1 MNKHTK
7 VAVLVAPLLAVL
19 GYITSDYYIESEAN
33 ESKLITLQAEP
44 SCAVLAG
51 ECILI
56 SGDFK
61 VNVFDKAGTTVI
73 NSTFPLDKAVLFLVD
88 EENIATP
95 YPLAQVQSNYYW
107 QAQTPLR
114 ELANTGASTSY
125 KLRLI
130 ASIKGGDYISEFETL
145 F

>member
-19 GYITSDYYIESEAN
+19 GYIASDYFIENDADKN
-33 ESKLITLQAEP
+33 KLITLIPES
-44 SCAVLAG
+44 SCDVLAG
-51 ECILI
+51 ECVLI

-61 VNVFDKAGTTVI
+61 VNVFDKAGSTVV
-73 NSTFPLDKAVLFLVD
+73 NSTFPLDEAVLFLVD
-88 EENIATP
+88 EDNTATA
-95 YPLAQVQSNYYW
+95 YPLTQIQSNYYW

-114 ELANTGASTSY
+114 ELAKTSTSY

-145 F
+145 L

>member
-19 GYITSDYYIESEAN
+19 GYIASDYFIENDADKN
-33 ESKLITLQAEP
+33 KIVTLIPES
-44 SCAVLAG
+44 SCEVLAG
-51 ECILI
+51 ECVLV
-56 SGDFK
+56 SGEFK
-61 VNVFDKAGTTVI
+61 VNVFDEAGSTVV
-73 NSTFPLDKAVLFLVD
+73 NSTFPLDEAVLFLVD
-88 EENIATP
+88 EDNTATA
-95 YPLAQVQSNYYW
+95 YPLTQIQSNYYW

-114 ELANTGASTSY
+114 ELANTSTSY

-145 F
+145 L

>member
-7 VAVLVAPLLAVL
+7 VAVLVAPLLAVF
-19 GYITSDYYIESEAN
+19 GYIASDYFIENDADET
-33 ESKLITLQAEP
+33 KLITLIPES

-51 ECILI
+51 ECVLV

-61 VNVFDKAGTTVI
+61 VNVFDKAGSTVI
-73 NSTFPLDKAVLFLVD
+73 NSTFPLDEAVLFLVD
-88 EENIATP
+88 GNNNATP
-95 YPLAQVQSNYYW
+95 YPLTQVQSNYYW

-114 ELANTGASTSY
+114 ELAATSASY

-130 ASIKGGDYISEFETL
+130 ASIKGGNYISEFETL
-145 F
+145 L

>member
-19 GYITSDYYIESEAN
+19 GYVASDYFIENDADEI
-33 ESKLITLQAEP
+33 KLITLVPES

-51 ECILI
+51 ECVLI

-61 VNVFDKAGTTVI
+61 VNVFDKAGSTVI
-73 NSTFPLDKAVLFLVD
+73 NSTFPLDEAVLFLVD
-88 EENIATP
+88 GNNNATP
-95 YPLAQVQSNYYW
+95 YPLTQVQSNYYW

-114 ELANTGASTSY
+114 ELAATSASY

-130 ASIKGGDYISEFETL
+130 ASIKGGNYISEFETL
-145 F
+145 L

>member
-19 GYITSDYYIESEAN
+19 GYIASDYYIENDASQN
-33 ESKLITLQAEP
+33 KLITLAPES
-44 SCAVLAG
+44 SCEVLTNG
-51 ECILI
+51 CVLI

-61 VNVFDKAGTTVI
+61 INVFDKAGSTVV
-73 NSTFPLDKAVLFLVD
+73 NSTFPLDEAVLFLVD
-88 EENIATP
+88 QDDVATAF
-95 YPLAQVQSNYYW
+95 PLTKLQSNYYW

-114 ELANTGASTSY
+114 LFATEGGERSY

-145 F
+145 L

>member
-7 VAVLVAPLLAVL
+7 TAIIIAPLLAVL
-19 GYITSDYYIESEAN
+19 GYVASDYYVESDAN
-33 ESKLITLQAEP
+33 KSKLITLIPES
-44 SCAVLAG
+44 SCEVLTNG
-51 ECILI
+51 CVLI

-61 VNVFDKAGTTVI
+61 VNVFDKAGSTVV
-73 NSTFPLDKAVLFLVD
+73 NATFPLDDAVLFLVNKD
-88 EENIATP
+88 NIATAF
-95 YPLAQVQSNYYW
+95 PLTKVQSNYYW

-114 ELANTGASTSY
+114 DLARAEGVSRY

-145 F
+145 L

>member
-19 GYITSDYYIESEAN
+19 GYVASDYFIENDADEI
-33 ESKLITLQAEP
+33 KLITLVPES

-51 ECILI
+51 ECVLI

-61 VNVFDKAGTTVI
+61 INVFDKAGITVV
-73 NSTFPLDKAVLFLVD
+73 NSTFPLDEAVLFLVND
-88 EENIATP
+88 DNSATA

-114 ELANTGASTSY
+114 DLAATSASY

-130 ASIKGGDYISEFETL
+130 ASIKGGNYISEFETL
-145 F
+145 L

>member
-19 GYITSDYYIESEAN
+19 GYVASDYFIENDADEI
-33 ESKLITLQAEP
+33 KLITLVPES

-51 ECILI
+51 ECVLI

-61 VNVFDKAGTTVI
+61 INVFDKAGITVV
-73 NSTFPLDKAVLFLVD
+73 NSTFPLDEAVLFLVND
-88 EENIATP
+88 DNSATA
-95 YPLAQVQSNYYW
+95 YPLTQVQSNYYW

-114 ELANTGASTSY
+114 DLAATSASY

-130 ASIKGGDYISEFETL
+130 ASIKGGNYISEFETL
-145 F
+145 L

>member
-19 GYITSDYYIESEAN
+19 GYIASDYLIENDADKA
-33 ESKLITLQAEP
+33 KLITLIPES
-44 SCAVLAG
+44 SCEVLAG
-51 ECILI
+51 GCVLI

-61 VNVFDKAGTTVI
+61 INVFDKAGSTVV
-73 NSTFPLDKAVLFLVD
+73 NSTFPLDEAVLFLVD
-88 EENIATP
+88 EDSTATAF
-95 YPLAQVQSNYYW
+95 PLSQVQSNYYW

-114 ELANTGASTSY
+114 ELARTSTSY

-130 ASIKGGDYISEFETL
+130 ASIKGGDYISEFETSL
-145 F
+145 

>member
-33 ESKLITLQAEP
+33 ESKLVTLQAEAP
-44 SCAVLAG
+44 CAVLAG

-61 VNVFDKAGTTVI
+61 INVFDKAGTTVI

-88 EENIATP
+88 DENIATP
-95 YPLAQVQSNYYW
+95 YPLTQVQSNYYW

-114 ELANTGASTSY
+114 ELANASASTSY

>member
-7 VAVLVAPLLAVL
+7 VAVLVAPLLAVF
-19 GYITSDYYIESEAN
+19 GYIASDYFIENDADKT
-33 ESKLITLQAEP
+33 KLITLIPES
-44 SCAVLAG
+44 SCEVLADG
-51 ECILI
+51 CVLV

-61 VNVFDKAGTTVI
+61 INVFDKAGSTVV
-73 NSTFPLDKAVLFLVD
+73 NSTFPLDAAVLFLVNED
-88 EENIATP
+88 NIATAF
-95 YPLAQVQSNYYW
+95 PLSQVQSNYYW

-114 ELANTGASTSY
+114 ELAGTSTSY

-145 F
+145 L

>member
-19 GYITSDYYIESEAN
+19 GYIASDYLIENDADKA
-33 ESKLITLQAEP
+33 KLITLIPES
-44 SCAVLAG
+44 SCEVLAG
-51 ECILI
+51 GCVLI

-61 VNVFDKAGTTVI
+61 INVFDKAGSTVV
-73 NSTFPLDKAVLFLVD
+73 NSTFPLDEAVLFLVD
-88 EENIATP
+88 EDNTATAF
-95 YPLAQVQSNYYW
+95 PLSQVQSNYYW

-114 ELANTGASTSY
+114 ELARTSTSY

-130 ASIKGGDYISEFETL
+130 ASIKGGDYISEFETSL
-145 F
+145 

>member
-19 GYITSDYYIESEAN
+19 GYIASDYFIENDADKN
-33 ESKLITLQAEP
+33 KIVTLIPES
-44 SCAVLAG
+44 SCEVLAG
-51 ECILI
+51 ECVLI

-61 VNVFDKAGTTVI
+61 VNVFDEAGSTVV
-73 NSTFPLDKAVLFLVD
+73 NSTFPLDEAVLFLVD
-88 EENIATP
+88 EDNTATA
-95 YPLAQVQSNYYW
+95 YPLTQIQSKYYW
-107 QAQTPLR
+107 RAQTPLR
-114 ELANTGASTSY
+114 ELANTSTSY

-145 F
+145 L

>member
-19 GYITSDYYIESEAN
+19 GYVASDYFIENDAD
-33 ESKLITLQAEP
+33 ESKLITLVPES

-51 ECILI
+51 ECVLI

-61 VNVFDKAGTTVI
+61 INVFDKAGITVV
-73 NSTFPLDKAVLFLVD
+73 NSTFPLDEAVLFLVND
-88 EENIATP
+88 DNSATA
-95 YPLAQVQSNYYW
+95 YPLTQVQSNYYW
-107 QAQTPLR
+107 QVQTPLR
-114 ELANTGASTSY
+114 ELAATSASY

-130 ASIKGGDYISEFETL
+130 ASIKGGNYISEFETL
-145 F
+145 L

>member
-19 GYITSDYYIESEAN
+19 GYIASDYFIENDADKIKLVTLIP
-33 ESKLITLQAEP
+33 ES
-44 SCAVLAG
+44 SCEVLVDG
-51 ECILI
+51 CVLI

-61 VNVFDKAGTTVI
+61 INVFDKAGSTVV
-73 NSTFPLDKAVLFLVD
+73 NSTFPLDEAVLFLVNED
-88 EENIATP
+88 NIATA
-95 YPLAQVQSNYYW
+95 YPLTQVQSNYYW

-114 ELANTGASTSY
+114 ELANTSASY

-145 F
+145 L

>member
-19 GYITSDYYIESEAN
+19 GYIASDYLIENDADKT
-33 ESKLITLQAEP
+33 KLITLIPES
-44 SCAVLAG
+44 SCEVLVG
-51 ECILI
+51 GCVLI

-61 VNVFDKAGTTVI
+61 INVFDKAGSTVV
-73 NSTFPLDKAVLFLVD
+73 NSTFPLDEAVLFLVNED
-88 EENIATP
+88 NTATAF
-95 YPLAQVQSNYYW
+95 PLSQVQSNYYW

-114 ELANTGASTSY
+114 ELARTSTSY

-130 ASIKGGDYISEFETL
+130 ASIKGGDYISEFETSL
-145 F
+145 

>member
-19 GYITSDYYIESEAN
+19 GYIASDYYVEQDANQAKLVTLTPESRCE
-33 ESKLITLQAEP
+33 
-44 SCAVLAG
+44 VLAG
-51 ECILI
+51 NCVLL

-61 VNVFDKAGTTVI
+61 INVFDKAGSTVI
-73 NSTFPLDKAVLFLVD
+73 NSTFPLDEAVLFLVD
-88 EENIATP
+88 NDNVATAF
-95 YPLAQVQSNYYW
+95 PLAKVQSNYYW
-107 QAQTPLR
+107 QAPTPLR
-114 ELANTGASTSY
+114 ELANTTSSY

-145 F
+145 L

>member
-19 GYITSDYYIESEAN
+19 GYIASDYFIEHDADKN
-33 ESKLITLQAEP
+33 KLITLTSES
-44 SCAVLAG
+44 SCEVLTG
-51 ECILI
+51 ECVLI

-61 VNVFDKAGTTVI
+61 INVFDKAGSTVV
-73 NSTFPLDKAVLFLVD
+73 NSTFPLDEAVLFLVN
-88 EENIATP
+88 ENNIATA
-95 YPLAQVQSNYYW
+95 YPLTQVQSNYYW

-114 ELANTGASTSY
+114 ELARTSTSY

-145 F
+145 L

>member
-7 VAVLVAPLLAVL
+7 VAVLVAPLLAVF
-19 GYITSDYYIESEAN
+19 GYIASDYFIENDADKN
-33 ESKLITLQAEP
+33 KLVTLIPES
-44 SCAVLAG
+44 SCEVLAG
-51 ECILI
+51 GCVLT

-61 VNVFDKAGTTVI
+61 VNVFDKNGSTVV
-73 NSTFPLDKAVLFLVD
+73 NSTFPLDEAVLFLVNED
-88 EENIATP
+88 NTSTA
-95 YPLAQVQSNYYW
+95 YPLTQVQSNYYW

-114 ELANTGASTSY
+114 ELANTSASY

-145 F
+145 L

>member
-19 GYITSDYYIESEAN
+19 GYIASDYFIENDADKN
-33 ESKLITLQAEP
+33 KIVTLIPES
-44 SCAVLAG
+44 SCEVLAG
-51 ECILI
+51 ECVLV

-61 VNVFDKAGTTVI
+61 VNVFDEAGSTVV
-73 NSTFPLDKAVLFLVD
+73 NSTFPLDEAVLFLVD
-88 EENIATP
+88 EDNTATA
-95 YPLAQVQSNYYW
+95 YPLTQVQSNYYW

-114 ELANTGASTSY
+114 ELANTSTSY

-145 F
+145 L

>member
-19 GYITSDYYIESEAN
+19 GYIASDYFIENDADK
-33 ESKLITLQAEP
+33 SKLITLLPESTCQ
-44 SCAVLAG
+44 VLADG
-51 ECILI
+51 CVLI

-61 VNVFDKAGTTVI
+61 INVFDKSGATVI
-73 NSTFPLDKAVLFLVD
+73 NSTFPLDEAVLFLVD
-88 EENIATP
+88 KDNVATA
-95 YPLAQVQSNYYW
+95 YPLTQVQSNYYW

-114 ELANTGASTSY
+114 ELANTSRSY

-145 F
+145 L

>member
-19 GYITSDYYIESEAN
+19 GYVASDYFIEYDADET
-33 ESKLITLQAEP
+33 KLITLVPES

-51 ECILI
+51 ECVLI

-61 VNVFDKAGTTVI
+61 VNVFDKAGSTII
-73 NSTFPLDKAVLFLVD
+73 NSTFPLDEAVLFLVD
-88 EENIATP
+88 SNDNATA
-95 YPLAQVQSNYYW
+95 YPLTQVQSNYYW

-114 ELANTGASTSY
+114 ELARSNSTASY

-130 ASIKGGDYISEFETL
+130 ASIKGGNYISEFETL
-145 F
+145 L

>member
-19 GYITSDYYIESEAN
+19 GYIASDYFIENDADKTKLVTLIP
-33 ESKLITLQAEP
+33 ES
-44 SCAVLAG
+44 SCEVLVDG
-51 ECILI
+51 CVLI

-61 VNVFDKAGTTVI
+61 INVFDKAGSTVV
-73 NSTFPLDKAVLFLVD
+73 NSTFPLDEAVLFLVN
-88 EENIATP
+88 EHNIATA
-95 YPLAQVQSNYYW
+95 YPLTQVQSNYYW

-114 ELANTGASTSY
+114 ELASTSTSY

-145 F
+145 L